1 MTDEGVRP
9 VKRNEKTVGL
19 TAAFLMLSLALAF
32 SCRVNHVRKELSPD
46 YAAFLSQVRYL
57 ISAKEEKAFLSLP
70 DSEKDQFIEEFWRR
84 RDSDPDTEEN
94 EFKTEYYSRIDQANK
109 LFHGEGR
116 EGWLT
121 DRGRIYILFGPPMQ
135 RMTNP
140 SASDSSGQCGEVW
153 YYGDFPVVFRDAHC
167 TGDYVLVTYDL
178 TAMRE
183 VNIAYMHELSS
194 AQAEAQ
200 APGPE
205 ISHREK
211 DVFDFSFEVKTNVS
225 EGGKIGGV
233 ATIAIPYA
241 GIWFKHDAGVFKTEM
256 EVRLE
261 LRDGG
266 GKVVWETKDTFEVAL
281 KEAELK
287 DKRKT
292 SYIREIPFGF
302 EKNIEELRRGKNTF
316 RCRLKNLTGKEEII
330 KNAEAVF

>member
-1 MTDEGVRP
+1 MTDKGMRLAEGTKKMSWLAV
-9 VKRNEKTVGL
+9 
-19 TAAFLMLSLALAF
+19 AFLMLSLALSF

-57 ISAKEEKAFLSLP
+57 ITAKEEKAFLSLP
-70 DSEKDQFIEEFWRR
+70 DSEKDQFIAEFWRR
-84 RDSDPDTEEN
+84 RDSDPDTEAN
-94 EFKTEYYSRIDQANK
+94 EFQTEYYSRIDQANH
-109 LFHGEGR
+109 LFHGEGK

-194 AQAEAQ
+194 AQAAAQ
-200 APGPE
+200 ALGPE

-211 DVFDFSFEVKTNVS
+211 DVFDFSFEVKTNVPDA
-225 EGGKIGGV
+225 GKVEGV

-266 GKVVWETKDTFEVAL
+266 GKVIWEAKDIFEVVL

-287 DKRKT
+287 DKQKT
-292 SYIREIPFGF
+292 SYIREIPLGF

-330 KNAEAVF
+330 KDAEAVF

>member
-1 MTDEGVRP
+1 MGRLAC
-9 VKRNEKTVGL
+9 G
-19 TAAFLMLSLALAF
+19 FLMLFLALSF
-32 SCRVNHVRKELSPD
+32 SCRLYNIRKKLSPD

-57 ISAKEEKAFLSLP
+57 ITSKEEKTFLKLP
-70 DSEKDQFIEEFWRR
+70 GSEKDQFIGEFWKR

-94 EFKTEYYSRIDQANK
+94 EFKTEYFSRIDQANK
-109 LFHGEGR
+109 LFHGEGKL
-116 EGWLT
+116 GWLT

-140 SASDSSGQCGEVW
+140 PGSDSSGRCGEVW
-153 YYGDFPVVFRDAHC
+153 YYGDFPVVFRDATC

-178 TAMRE
+178 TALRE

-194 AQAEAQ
+194 AQAQAQ

-205 ISHREK
+205 IVHREK
-211 DVFDFSFEVKTNVS
+211 DIFDFSFEVKTNVS
-225 EGGKIGGV
+225 EAGKVVGV

-261 LRDGG
+261 LRDGE
-266 GKVVWETKDTFEVAL
+266 GKLVWETMNTFEIAL

-287 DKRKT
+287 DKQKA
-292 SYIREIPFGF
+292 SYVWEIPFSL
-302 EKNIEELRRGKNTF
+302 EKNVEELRRGKYLF
-316 RCRLKNLTGKEEII
+316 RCRLKNLTGKEEIR
-330 KNAEAVF
+330 KDAEAVF